1 MSTTAPA
8 KSQTKPKRK
17 RKVLTLEDK
26 LVILDRLSKRER
38 QVDLALEFGV
48 GTSTV
53 ADIKKN
59 EAKIREFVATMD
71 SLSMSV
77 KERKI
82 MRLADDEKL
91 DEAVYLCFIQKR
103 SLGIPVS
110 GVILSEKATVSRTA
124 SSRFTKS

>member
-59 EAKIREFVATMD
+59 EANLLI
-71 SLSMSV
+71 
-77 KERKI
+77 
-82 MRLADDEKL
+82 
-91 DEAVYLCFIQKR
+91 AVMHVLCN
-103 SLGIPVS
+103 PD
-110 GVILSEKATVSRTA
+110 
-124 SSRFTKS
+124 FTYP